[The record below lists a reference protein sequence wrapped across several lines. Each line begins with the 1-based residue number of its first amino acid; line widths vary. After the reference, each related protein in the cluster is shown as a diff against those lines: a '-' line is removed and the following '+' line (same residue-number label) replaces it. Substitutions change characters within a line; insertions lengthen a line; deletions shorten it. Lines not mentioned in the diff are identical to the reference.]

1 MQRGLRFFLSRL
13 CVRDKGVEVVRERE
27 SPVVGPVGNDEGLYC
42 EMGDGR
48 WEMGVHAGATV
59 GEILMVLVILAGEVS
74 GHSDLST
81 TAT

>member
-42 EMGDGR
+42 EMGDGGGPCR
-48 WEMGVHAGATV
+48 MQQF

>member
-42 EMGDGR
+42 EMGDG
-48 WEMGVHAGATV
+48 
-59 GEILMVLVILAGEVS
+59 LMVLVILAGEVS

-81 TAT
+81 IAT